1 MDDPEERQIM
11 EFVTRSKIERFK
23 RLLRLTTDESLRT
36 TLSEMLAREEAR
48 LLEIRPG
55 RTMAAVS
62 IAT

>member
-1 MDDPEERQIM
+1 M

>member
-1 MDDPEERQIM
+1 VDDPEERQIM

-23 RLLRLTTDESLRT
+23 RLLRLTTDVSLRT
-36 TLSEMLAREEAR
+36 TLSEMLAREEAG